1 MNIGKSRIQIVII
14 FGVCLAAVCGYI
26 ITAGLHFRVG
36 FPLDDAWIH
45 QTFARNLIEYKEWSF
60 NPGNPT
66 AGSTSPLWTI
76 LLSGADILNLSPLY
90 WAYFLGGL
98 FFIIT
103 CLLVINIINQA
114 HLVEKWLL
122 IGFIVALIPLEWHLI
137 WAAASGMETMLFS
150 LLVTFVFY
158 LLLREE
164 IKPIIIG
171 LIIGLAVWVR
181 PEGITLLGPA
191 GLLII
196 YQNIKNPKSLLINL
210 TKLIGSLIF
219 VLLPYLYLN
228 YSLSGSVWP
237 NTLLAKQIEYKS
249 NLQTNQLIQF
259 FRLFGVI
266 LVGSNLF
273 LLPGFIFG
281 LLSAIKTRKLDQI
294 SIYLWLFG
302 FILLYA
308 VKLPV
313 TYQHGR
319 YLIPIIPVYLY
330 LSILGLFN
338 FIEIISSR
346 RIGWVIGQVWL
357 LSSIFISIG
366 FYILGAKA
374 YASDV
379 AIIETEMV
387 EPSRWIKN
395 NTPPN
400 AVIAAHDIGALGYFS
415 DRFVLDL
422 AGLINKDVVPIVTN
436 PGALTKYLKGSK
448 AEYLM
453 IFPNWY
459 SESLV
464 PESQSV
470 YKDIFPYATQAGGE
484 SMEIYKLKK

>member
-1 MNIGKSRIQIVII
+1 MNNINGSSKIFIITVI
-14 FGVCLAAVCGYI
+14 CLAVVCGYI
-26 ITAGLHFRVG
+26 LAASLHFRIG

-76 LLSGADILNLSPLY
+76 LLSGAYILHISPLY

-122 IGFIVALIPLEWHLI
+122 IGFMFALIPLEWHLI
-137 WAAASGMETMLFS
+137 WAAASGMETMLFTF
-150 LLVTFVFY
+150 LVIFAFY
-158 LLLREE
+158 ELLRKE
-164 IKPIIIG
+164 IQPITIG
-171 LIIGLAVWVR
+171 IIIGLAVWVR
-181 PEGITLLGPA
+181 PEGITLIGPA
-191 GLLII
+191 GLMII
-196 YQNIKNPKSLLINL
+196 YQNYKNPKSLLINL
-210 TKLIGSLIF
+210 TKLLGSLIII
-219 VLLPYLYLN
+219 LLPYLYFN

-237 NTLLAKQIEYKS
+237 NTLLAKQIEYQNYLKI
-249 NLQTNQLIQF
+249 NPLLRFI
-259 FRLFGVI
+259 RLFAVI

-273 LLPGFIFG
+273 LLPGFIYG
-281 LLSAIKTRKLDQI
+281 LLSAIKTKKLIQI
-294 SIYLWLFG
+294 SIFLWFFG
-302 FILLYA
+302 FILIYA
-308 VKLPV
+308 IKLPV
-313 TYQHGR
+313 TYQHAR
-319 YLIPIIPVYLY
+319 YLIPIIPVYIC
-330 LSILGLFN
+330 LSIPGIFKL
-338 FIEIISSR
+338 IEIISRR

-357 LSSIFISIG
+357 LSSIIISIG

-395 NTPPN
+395 NTPPD
-400 AVIAAHDIGALGYFS
+400 AIIAAHDIGALGYFS

-436 PGALTKYLKGSK
+436 PGELTKYLIESN

-464 PESQSV
+464 PESQLIH
-470 YKDIFPYATQAGGE
+470 KGNFLYATQAGGE